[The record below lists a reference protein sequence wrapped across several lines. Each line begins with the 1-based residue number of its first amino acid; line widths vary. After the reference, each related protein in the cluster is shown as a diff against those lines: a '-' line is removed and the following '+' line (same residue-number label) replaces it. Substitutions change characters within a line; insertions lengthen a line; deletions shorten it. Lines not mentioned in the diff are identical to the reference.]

1 MCAAPMDQHKLRAFT
16 DIITAT
22 RTISDQILSKYMFKS
37 LPTASHVFLFRK
49 QFAAQAALTS
59 LFSYLFS
66 CMASTP
72 HRFVFVRASGAVYLQ
87 DLAVHYNQE
96 MKQRNADMPYRMTR
110 NMSCFISQYGIEGWF
125 LVTQALAAQAMTGTK
140 QNLKWAL
147 HLFFRYGLRRPRHGV
162 CVQVLALTASGDLS
176 DLVWRKGCLS
186 KLSRAVYGP
195 GCLVDS

>member
-1 MCAAPMDQHKLRAFT
+1 MGFMRAAPMDQHKLRAFT
-16 DIITAT
+16 DIVSAT

-72 HRFVFVRASGAVYLQ
+72 HRFVFARASGAVYLQ
-87 DLAVHYNQE
+87 DMAVHYNQE
-96 MKQRNADMPYRMTR
+96 VKARNADMPYRMTR
-110 NMSCFISQYGIEGWF
+110 NMSSFISQYGIEGWF
-125 LVTQALAAQAMTGTK
+125 LVTQALASQSMTGTK

-147 HLFFRYGLRRPRHGV
+147 HLFFR
-162 CVQVLALTASGDLS
+162 CVSDRKQVHRLTASPQHG
-176 DLVWRKGCLS
+176 
-186 KLSRAVYGP
+186 
-195 GCLVDS
+195 